1 MVHRL
6 KHLKNRCSVSLLIS
20 CVAVMNILV
29 QALRYIFMLSFYWL
43 ISLNV
48 MFFKQTT
55 LPCLSIILAK
65 NNSSVY
71 PVSGLS
77 NFVKILRSY
86 YQKVNK
92 IARCS

>member
-1 MVHRL
+1 
-6 KHLKNRCSVSLLIS
+6 
-20 CVAVMNILV
+20 MNILV

-48 MFFKQTT
+48 TFFKQTM
-55 LPCLSIILAK
+55 LPCLFIVLAK

-92 IARCS
+92 IARRS